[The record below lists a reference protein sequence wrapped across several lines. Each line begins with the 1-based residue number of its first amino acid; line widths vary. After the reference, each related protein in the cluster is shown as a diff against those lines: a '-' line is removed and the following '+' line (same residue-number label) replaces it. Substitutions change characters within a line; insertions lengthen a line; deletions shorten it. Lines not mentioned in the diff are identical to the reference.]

1 MSIRFSSE
9 EHLKF
14 YETCMAKSRVKD
26 AYHQALFYTMGISPD
41 ARRGVSLWFDF
52 AEDQIKPE
60 VLEQGWQTG
69 GSARLTRLAFNL
81 WNGFDD
87 SHSTPYDLFDCGYA
101 EFMLEGIKLRY
112 PEFCHAL
119 DVPQEEPEL

>member
-1 MSIRFSSE
+1 MHIHFSDQAHRE
-9 EHLKF
+9 F
-14 YETCMAKSRVKD
+14 YEKCLARSKSRD
-26 AYHQALFYTMGISPD
+26 CYHQALFYTMGISPD

-69 GSARLTRLAFNL
+69 GSTRVTRLAFNL

-87 SHSTPYDLFDCGYA
+87 GKSSPYDLFDCDYA
-101 EFMLEGIKLRY
+101 SLMMEGIKLRY
-112 PEFCHAL
+112 PEYCHMREE
-119 DVPQEEPEL
+119 PQEDLER